1 MSALFKQTGT
11 FSPLSFWPSAVL
23 WLVGQQG
30 SQRAKRVVEL
40 S

>member
-11 FSPLSFWPSAVL
+11 FSLLSFWPSAVL

-30 SQRAKRVVEL
+30 RNEQKG
-40 S
+40 